1 MTSSSGHVIALDQ
14 SEASLSPKR
23 ARLTTTVILNN
34 KTVRYM
40 EQIRFQEH
48 ISLEIITKRRLIFKF

>member
-1 MTSSSGHVIALDQ
+1 MFYGVLL
-14 SEASLSPKR
+14 EWLV
-23 ARLTTTVILNN
+23 TVILNN
-34 KTVRYM
+34 KTVRDM